1 MNYLAHLRLSP
12 VDAESMVGN
21 LMGDFRK
28 FLGNEELP
36 DAVNRGIE
44 NHLRVDKF
52 TDSNEHILSLKGLFS
67 RERRRFAGI
76 IIDVAFDYFL
86 SRHWQSFSAV
96 NLDDFID
103 KSHINIQSMSKIMP
117 ERMQYVM
124 DYMIREQWLRSY
136 SSLDGI
142 NEVLNRMSARIRFE
156 NKLAGAIEEVEMN
169 YDKLDQAFLL
179 FFPQLIVHVES
190 NQ

>member
-12 VDAESMVGN
+12 SDAESMVGN

-28 FLGNEELP
+28 FLDKEELP
-36 DAVNRGIE
+36 DAVKRGIE
-44 NHLRVDKF
+44 NHLLVDKF
-52 TDSNEHILSLKGLFS
+52 TDSNEHVRNLKGLFS
-67 RERRRFAGI
+67 PERRRFAGI
-76 IIDVAFDYFL
+76 IIDVAFDHFL
-86 SRHWQSFSAV
+86 TRHWQKFSPD

-103 KSHINIQSMSKIMP
+103 ESHINIQSMSKIMP
-117 ERMQYVM
+117 QRMQHVM
-124 DYMIREQWLRSY
+124 GYMIREEWLRSY

-142 NEVLNRMSARIRFE
+142 SDVLNRMSARIRFE

-169 YDKLDQAFLL
+169 YDELDQAFLL
-179 FFPQLIVHVES
+179 FFPQLLSHVEL